1 MTGSELKEIR
11 KALGWSA
18 AEAARQFSRTVSYWY
33 ATERAETVPERIADF
48 MEMKNK
54 IDVPRIVAAREARAA
69 AEANQP
75 VATPAHLTAFRRAFG
90 LTQESAASLLQVSR
104 ITWNRWENNQSPV
117 PRSML
122 HTLRGLVQKLKQEQ
136 TGE

>member
-1 MTGSELKEIR
+1 MTGSELKQIR
-11 KALGWSA
+11 KAIGWSA
-18 AEAARQFSRTVSYWY
+18 AEAARQFSLTAAYWY
-33 ATERAETVPERIADF
+33 AQEKAEAVAPRIADF

-54 IDVPRIVAAREARAA
+54 VDVPRIVAAREARAA

-75 VATPAHLTAFRRAFG
+75 VATPAHLTAFRRAFN
-90 LTQESAASLLQVSR
+90 LTQDAAASLLGVSR

>member
-1 MTGSELKEIR
+1 MTGSELKQIR
-11 KALGWSA
+11 KAIGWSVK
-18 AEAARQFSRTVSYWY
+18 EAARQFNRQPSVWY
-33 ATERAETVPERIADF
+33 SMEKSETVPPRIADF
-48 MEMKNK
+48 VEMKNK
-54 IDVPRIVAAREARAA
+54 VDVPRIVAAREARAA

-75 VATPAHLTAFRRAFG
+75 VATPAHLTAFRRAFN
-90 LTQESAASLLQVSR
+90 LTQDAAASLLGVSR

-136 TGE
+136 EEI

>member
-1 MTGSELKEIR
+1 MTGSELKTIR

-18 AEAARQFSRTVSYWY
+18 KDAAWQFSLTAAYWY
-33 ATERAETVPERIADF
+33 AQEKAETVPPRIADF

-54 IDVPRIVAAREARAA
+54 VDVPRIVAAREARAA

-75 VATPAHLTAFRRAFG
+75 VATPAHLTAFRRAFN
-90 LTQESAASLLQVSR
+90 LTQENAASLLQVSR

>member
-1 MTGSELKEIR
+1 MTGSELKQIR
-11 KALGWSA
+11 LAIGWSVK
-18 AEAARQFSRTVSYWY
+18 EAARQFSRTPSYWY
-33 ATERAETVPERIADF
+33 TVERGETVPARVADF
-48 MEMKNK
+48 MEMKNRV
-54 IDVPRIVAAREARAA
+54 DVPRIQAAREAKAA
-69 AEANQP
+69 AEAIQP

-122 HTLRGLVQKLKQEQ
+122 HTLRGLVIKLKNQ

>member
-1 MTGSELKEIR
+1 MTGSELKQIR
-11 KALGWSA
+11 KAIGWSA
-18 AEAARQFSRTVSYWY
+18 AEAARQFSLTAAYWY
-33 ATERAETVPERIADF
+33 AQEKAEAVAPRIADF

-54 IDVPRIVAAREARAA
+54 VDVPRIVAAREARAA

-75 VATPAHLTAFRRAFG
+75 VATPAHLTAFRRAFN
-90 LTQESAASLLQVSR
+90 LTQDAAASLLGVSR

-117 PRSML
+117 PCSML

>member
-1 MTGSELKEIR
+1 MTGSELKQIR
-11 KALGWSA
+11 KAIGWSVK
-18 AEAARQFSRTVSYWY
+18 EAARQFSLTAAYWY
-33 ATERAETVPERIADF
+33 AQEKAETVPARIADF
-48 MEMKNK
+48 MEMKNRV
-54 IDVPRIVAAREARAA
+54 DVPRIVAAREARAA
-69 AEANQP
+69 AEASQP

-90 LTQESAASLLQVSR
+90 LTQDAAASLLGVSR